1 MLGVKG
7 GWGIT
12 LEKPQVN
19 QNENLSQELQRSFLF
34 FNVPLKETLL
44 EGDNLKLKIQ
54 SNFLCADF

>member
-19 QNENLSQELQRSFLF
+19 QNENLSQETLMFLF
-34 FNVPLKETLL
+34 FFNVSLK
-44 EGDNLKLKIQ
+44 GG
-54 SNFLCADF
+54 